1 MVSIYVHMV
10 YVEITL
16 EMKLNKNEWMDTQNK
31 APEIAAHDNDVKIE
45 TTQNMCMYFLTLI
58 LFYQKQKP
66 IGRETVLDSLKTDL
80 VIINILGLTYW
91 NFLLF
96 LAYFYNGLNFDLA
109 LFLTIL
115 ARSYFVLLVASSQ
128 AYISLNGNICQ
139 WKSIFQG
146 GASSFPEQAAPGLK
160 LSSGFGRADFALLPL
175 DPYWGE
181 SSGDDP

>member
-1 MVSIYVHMV
+1 MMIV
-10 YVEITL
+10 YVYFGTSILLWFIT
-16 EMKLNKNEWMDTQNK
+16 
-31 APEIAAHDNDVKIE
+31 IFI
-45 TTQNMCMYFLTLI
+45 LTLI

-128 AYISLNGNICQ
+128 AYISLKAIVIFHDPEIQ
-139 WKSIFQG
+139 ELDDLSIKKYSRRFIMCYTFMMIVTDQCMIN
-146 GASSFPEQAAPGLK
+146 PNNLI
-160 LSSGFGRADFALLPL
+160 L
-175 DPYWGE
+175 DMLTDSENEP
-181 SSGDDP
+181 